1 MIIPA
6 DVRTWAE
13 IDLSAIRHNL
23 GVVREKIGLRPGI
36 AAVVKANAYGH
47 GSIQVA
53 GALAGMVEFFG
64 VANVE
69 EAAELKDLNR
79 DIILLSPSTPGER
92 REVVARRYIATVSS
106 AAEAAEFA
114 EGRVNFK
121 VDTGMGRIGCPE
133 ESALEE
139 LSAIARLKN
148 VEVHSISTHLPVPD
162 EDSAYT
168 LRQLE
173 RFAESAANFRRIA
186 PGAKIHALNS
196 AGILGFP
203 GHAQDLVR
211 PGLMLYGSAYPAEFQ
226 PLLRPSLTWKTR
238 VLLVRTVGPNR
249 SVSYGRT
256 FITAHPMRIGS
267 RRWFSPANVRTGGS
281 GIDRRHAL
289 SGPRT
294 RDDGPDSCR
303 PHAGARGR
311 RRRRGGPNR
320 TTGRRNH
327 SGAGIGGKGRNDLL
341 ARLHRNRAARAE
353 ILFLDGA
360 FVAGLAV
367 CRLTAGSP
375 KSHR

>member
-53 GALAGMVEFFG
+53 GALAGMVELFG

-139 LSAIARLKN
+139 LSAIARLRN

-173 RFAESAANFRRIA
+173 RFAESAVRFRRIA
-186 PGAKIHALNS
+186 PGVKFHALNS

-238 VLLVRTVGPNR
+238 VLLVRTVGPDR

-267 RRWFSPANVRTGGS
+267 LAVGYADGFPRQTSGRGAQVLIGGIRCPVLGRVTMDQILVDLTRVPEAAAGDEAVLIGQQGDETILARELAEKAETISWHVFTG
-281 GIDRRHAL
+281 I
-289 SGPRT
+289 GPRV
-294 RDDGPDSCR
+294 R
-303 PHAGARGR
+303 
-311 RRRRGGPNR
+311 
-320 TTGRRNH
+320 
-327 SGAGIGGKGRNDLL
+327 K
-341 ARLHRNRAARAE
+341 
-353 ILFLDGA
+353 FY
-360 FVAGLAV
+360 F
-367 CRLTAGSP
+367 
-375 KSHR
+375 